1 MKEESSFLKDSLL
14 WFRYYYPTF
23 RKWTQPGLSL
33 SIGGQIWVK
42 GDKKILP
49 RNTDGFHRSHVYW
62 STASYPFP
70 LCQSWADVHLRKLS
84 MLPAASLRIQV
95 TKRQA
100 SLMGGAFQLQAT
112 TTKGFPSSGSTRITK
127 PSIAYCDLKL
137 SIVFSSTLSLLPLFL
152 SPPPMLPTS
161 PTQSANFL
169 SYSIFF
175 PCLPRTVRPTKPEIA
190 EKAEITQRWETGGFH
205 AKTFGLESLTMA
217 LT

>member
-1 MKEESSFLKDSLL
+1 MKEQSSFLKDSLL

-33 SIGGQIWVK
+33 SVGDQIWVK

-49 RNTDGFHRSHVYW
+49 GNTDGFHRSHVYG

-112 TTKGFPSSGSTRITK
+112 TTKGFPTSGSTRITK

-137 SIVFSSTLSLLPLFL
+137 SIVFSSTLRLLPLFPS
-152 SPPPMLPTS
+152 SPH
-161 PTQSANFL
+161 A
-169 SYSIFF
+169 SYI
-175 PCLPRTVRPTKPEIA
+175 PNTIC
-190 EKAEITQRWETGGFH
+190 
-205 AKTFGLESLTMA
+205 
-217 LT
+217 